1 MPAKSLGTLAIIYV
15 VHELQHPLPPCTM
28 LCHGDMNNPTCT
40 SDTFLHSYGFQL
52 ANQHCMRGKGGNT
65 LLVDMEIEGDT
76 RIHRNLRV
84 FQGLLAGIVT
94 SRTETHFI
102 LLTLFHKT
110 HIWLHA
116 SG

>member
-15 VHELQHPLPPCTM
+15 VHKLQYPLPPCTM

-40 SDTFLHSYGFQL
+40 SDTFLHSYGFQV

-84 FQGLLAGIVT
+84 FQGLLAGIVVL
-94 SRTETHFI
+94 RGCVAIFLYCDYNCIH
-102 LLTLFHKT
+102 LLKNVAF
-110 HIWLHA
+110 
-116 SG
+116 